1 MARKKRITDAKSDKK
16 GRTESVQL
24 SGNKTHTDIET
35 AKRMA
40 ERGDI
45 EGAHVVKPKKGD
57 SYLRTN
63 PDSKRGNNIDE
74 LSGDK

>member
-1 MARKKRITDAKSDKK
+1 MGKKKRIIGAKSDEK
-16 GRTESVQL
+16 GRTRSVRL
-24 SGNKTHTDIET
+24 SGNKTDTDIET

-45 EGAHVVKPKKGD
+45 EGVHVVNPKKGN

-63 PDSKRGNNIDE
+63 PDHKRKNNIDE